1 MMQQRSHVLQ
11 LRLDAAKKLNVK
23 KKKKKKVKEWLKAV
37 LDAKIRPKEMR
48 PYKCPLDQGF
58 GSSIS
63 QRWS

>member
-11 LRLDAAKKLNVK
+11 LRLDAAKQINVK
-23 KKKKKKVKEWLKAV
+23 KKKVKKWSKAV
-37 LDAKIRPKEMR
+37 LDAKVRPKEMR

-63 QRWS
+63 QRWW